1 MGRAGVTGRSWS
13 CVQAGHAEESV
24 WQVSKGSMH
33 SLSGQLCACNLYLG
47 QRSSRSRHL
56 ADSSARC
63 LYIVF
68 CSYCT
73 VTRMPESYIVYY
85 ILKLTYLSLLSTA
98 SQQHV
103 IIVCVILHNVS
114 RPDVSLKTPLNLV
127 SHHENGLLYRGLTFL
142 HVSDLV

>member
-1 MGRAGVTGRSWS
+1 
-13 CVQAGHAEESV
+13 
-24 WQVSKGSMH
+24 
-33 SLSGQLCACNLYLG
+33 
-47 QRSSRSRHL
+47 
-56 ADSSARC
+56 
-63 LYIVF
+63 
-68 CSYCT
+68 
-73 VTRMPESYIVYY
+73 MPESYILYY